1 MRLRLQRLISNLF
14 CLCSL
19 TLFTAA
25 DSHAGEPIETIV
37 FTPKNARV
45 PEMYGTSGLS
55 AQGKLFYVGGELD
68 FTAGGSC
75 STPTHVY
82 DPETDCWTRQS
93 PLPECDMIRDVNYGG
108 ARSDLWVLSGF
119 TGNES
124 SLSLGWRFDPQ
135 ADEWAKLAPFPN
147 ECGSARAFVVEH
159 DNDLFVFGG
168 LDCAPTPQAGR
179 SLSDAAWRYDTETGE
194 WTPLA
199 PMPAALATAQDG
211 NGAAFVMSGEIWIVG
226 GERLGLEGESEG
238 GILVYDP
245 KHDTWLPSRQAPPSS
260 YALFAA
266 RGGAIYGFE
275 RYAERGQGSGDVQAW
290 KYVPDQDSWFD
301 VDVEIDLGD
310 FASGD
315 LYVELGD
322 LHVVNGKFYSRSYL
336 GFDGFGDILLEGR
349 VEGSRDAKLSV
360 SPGDTVIGTSQ
371 LLTAMCFVEVDDIRD
386 GRRGAPVEWKRFLVD
401 GRDRTRGMSTQAI
414 PGFVKDGGASL
425 RFARLPKSLAE
436 RLGPGAHVIEA
447 EALVDGV
454 LYNRTVVWR
463 CIETEEEE

>member
-1 MRLRLQRLISNLF
+1 MRLRRLISNLF

-25 DSHAGEPIETIV
+25 ASFAGDSIETIV
-37 FTPKNARV
+37 FTPKSAPI
-45 PEMYGTSGLS
+45 PELYGTSGLS
-55 AQGKLFYVGGELD
+55 AQGKIFYVGGELD
-68 FTAGGSC
+68 FRLDGSC
-75 STPTHVY
+75 YAATHVY

-93 PLPECDMIRDVNYGG
+93 PLPECDTIWEANYGG
-108 ARSDLWVLSGF
+108 ARSSLWVLSGF
-119 TGNES
+119 TGDES
-124 SLSLGWRFDPQ
+124 ALRSGWRFDPQ
-135 ADEWAKLAPFPN
+135 ADDWTKLAPFPN

-159 DNDLFVFGG
+159 ENDLFVFGG
-168 LDCAPTPQAGR
+168 LDCAPIPQAGR
-179 SLSDAAWRYDTETGE
+179 SLSNAAWRYDTETGE

-199 PMPAALATAQDG
+199 PMPSALATAQDG
-211 NGAAFVMSGEIWIVG
+211 NGAAFVMGGEIWIVG
-226 GERLGLEGESEG
+226 GERFGLEGESED

-245 KHDTWLPSRQAPPSS
+245 KNDTWLESRQAPPSD
-260 YALFAA
+260 YALFTA

-275 RYAERGQGSGDVQAW
+275 RVPQRGQGSDDVRAW
-290 KYVPDQDSWFD
+290 KYVPREDAWFD

-310 FASGD
+310 FAGGD
-315 LYVELGD
+315 LYVEMDD

-336 GFDGFGDILLEGR
+336 GFDGFGQLMLEGR

-360 SPGDTVIGTSQ
+360 SPGNTVIGTSQ
-371 LLTAMCFVEVDDIRD
+371 LLTAMCFVEVDDERD
-386 GRRGAPVEWKRFLVD
+386 GRGGTPIEWKRFLVD
-401 GRDRTRGMSTQAI
+401 GRDRTRGMTTQAI

-436 RLGPGAHVIEA
+436 RLGPGSHVIET
-447 EALVDGV
+447 EAIVGGV